1 MEPIFEPNFL
11 PNSNGF
17 RPFKGCYTVLKQTK
31 DWFHGVTWVIESD
44 ISNCFPMLN
53 HGILPSLLRKRSS
66 CDNTAALVKNL
77 IETGYIDLDIS
88 VENKI
93 GVQQGSILS
102 LLICNIYL
110 HKLDVFLYKIK
121 PDFSSIP
128 TYNRKENLEYRRVK
142 RMVSIAEDP
151 KDKKKHI
158 KSMC

>member
-1 MEPIFEPNFL
+1 M
-11 PNSNGF
+11 
-17 RPFKGCYTVLKQTK
+17 
-31 DWFHGVTWVIESD
+31 
-44 ISNCFPMLN
+44 
-53 HGILPSLLRKRSS
+53 
-66 CDNTAALVKNL
+66 